1 MKIAK
6 LDTYINKKVE
16 VTTIFDYEPFNE
28 VLTGILKKTGA
39 EEFNHNPSLY
49 YKKGFYIVVFE
60 DGTHSYLFRAYHVK
74 KIKEVK

>member
-49 YKKGFYIVVFE
+49 YKKRVLYRSFRGW
-60 DGTHSYLFRAYHVK
+60 HSF
-74 KIKEVK
+74 IFI